1 MVPIRVSVCAAAPA
15 LAEDG
20 DRLVSVGRGL
30 LPVPDRETLVGE
42 SVALLTMERLPV
54 KLPVVVGA
62 KVALK
67 AALPPGAKTRGNER
81 PLALKLPPVT
91 STCVTFT
98 LPVPG
103 FVRVTALVLL
113 LPTTTLPK
121 LRVVG
126 LASRSV
132 DPAASWDRKK
142 ITTQMHIEKKSS
154 GRGPP
159 HRLSP
164 RLRF

>member
-1 MVPIRVSVCAAAPA
+1 M
-15 LAEDG
+15 
-20 DRLVSVGRGL
+20 
-30 LPVPDRETLVGE
+30 
-42 SVALLTMERLPV
+42 ALLTMERLPV

-67 AALPPGAKTRGNER
+67 AALLPGAKTKGNER

-91 STCVTFT
+91 LTCVTFT

-103 FVRVTALVLL
+103 FVRVTGFVLL
-113 LPTTTLPK
+113 LPTATLPK
-121 LRVVG
+121 LRLVG

-132 DPAASWDRKK
+132 APAASWERKK
-142 ITTQMHIEKKSS
+142 IMTQMHIEKKSS
-154 GRGPP
+154 GRDPP
-159 HRLSP
+159 LRLSP